1 VCCYVGVSVRV
12 MLVLGL
18 WLLLSGVRDIVCF
31 LLL

>member
-18 WLLLSGVRDIVCF
+18 WLLLSGG
-31 LLL
+31 